1 MGREAALTQKEYSWV
16 IGLHDGRVRVAE
28 RRLWR
33 AAEGRKTTRAV
44 GSRRAAAAATGDYFA
59 AEHKTKFSVKAS
71 VRTVQRLLKNVG
83 HLVYTKMN
91 RTLPLT
97 AAHKSARMAWA
108 EEHIT
113 NLEYG

>member
-16 IGLHDGRVRVAE
+16 IGLHDE

-113 NLEYG
+113 NLVMFVNR

>member
-16 IGLHDGRVRVAE
+16 IGLHD
-28 RRLWR
+28 
-33 AAEGRKTTRAV
+33 
-44 GSRRAAAAATGDYFA
+44 AATGDYFA

-113 NLEYG
+113 NLVMFVNRGAFILLAILIYSYAA